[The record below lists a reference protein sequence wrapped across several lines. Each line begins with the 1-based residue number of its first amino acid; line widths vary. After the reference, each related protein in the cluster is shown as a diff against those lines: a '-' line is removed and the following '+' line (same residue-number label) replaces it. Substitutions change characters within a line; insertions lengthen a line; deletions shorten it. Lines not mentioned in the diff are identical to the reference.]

1 MFIDRDL
8 IAPDE
13 LVEFTGGGAVF
24 DLTAVKAF
32 VALDVE
38 AVGAAGDG
46 TGLVNEA
53 PVENG
58 VEPGAG
64 VRALGIEKAAD
75 ALVDGGAV
83 GRRDGGFEA
92 GPFFRGEG
100 GELSEGAAAIGASG
114 AAGPVGEGGRRGGA
128 SGGYGSIDDDQCGHG
143 YSSLVTAASISAMAV
158 SPFHIF
164 TFLPALS

>member
-1 MFIDRDL
+1 MFVDRNL

-13 LVEFTGGGAVF
+13 MVEFTGGGAFF
-24 DLTAVKAF
+24 DLAAVKTF

-38 AVGAAGDG
+38 AVGAAGHR
-46 TGLVNEA
+46 TGLVNETT
-53 PVENG
+53 VENG

-64 VRALGIEKAAD
+64 VRALGIEKGAD

-83 GRRDGGFEA
+83 GRRDGGFKA

-100 GELSEGAAAIGASG
+100 GELREGTAAIGASG
-114 AAGPVGEGGRRGGA
+114 AAGPIGEGGCRGGA

-143 YSSLVTAASISAMAV
+143 
-158 SPFHIF
+158 
-164 TFLPALS
+164 